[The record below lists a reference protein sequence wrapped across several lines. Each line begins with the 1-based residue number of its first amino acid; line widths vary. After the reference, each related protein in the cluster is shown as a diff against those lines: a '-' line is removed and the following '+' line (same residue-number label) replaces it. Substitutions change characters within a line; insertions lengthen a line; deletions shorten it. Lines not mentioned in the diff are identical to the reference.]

1 LRELMR
7 LLCHCCISSQREHR
21 LIMRQIKTYVMTI
34 GVALSVTPI
43 FNYALAQQ
51 GNSATQLMLQ
61 VQAMRQEVGEL
72 RDLIDRQQFQ
82 LKRLQRQVDAQAKQ
96 LELIQRVGL
105 PVPQNNIP
113 SDGDLS
119 NYNGFPEAGSQTEP
133 QPNADGSAT
142 NYSNQ
147 GVGAGYQANQQ
158 TASDVARANSAN
170 DSYRPTT
177 GGQVVAQG
185 SAPTVNQNDF
195 NQDVYSGSVASP
207 STGQTDTTRQQT
219 GSGVSLGSA
228 YPPVVDRS
236 FSTSTPDVPVTGAG
250 TRQTPSPIQQTGNGQ
265 ASVANQ
271 VAGAQGSARPQGQA
285 SPQGQATPQGQIT
298 SQGSAI
304 IEGLPA
310 ARDAANGNAQ
320 NQQAVRPNNSGAIVS
335 VPIQGG
341 WTPPSA
347 ATIAGQSGQESQARA
362 SIDAGQ
368 TPSQVA
374 PKPDTQAPV
383 PNQATPTQAAQAQAQ
398 APAVVSEEDYYAQ
411 GFELLKQSK
420 YEEAA
425 SIFEQQLKTYPQ
437 GDLADDAHYWIA
449 EAMHVSRK
457 LDVAKVH
464 LKAIINDYPQS
475 RRVPDA
481 MLKTAYIEQ
490 SQGNQIEARIL
501 FQEIVNMHP
510 QSDAAIAAKNQL
522 AAAN

>member
-1 LRELMR
+1 
-7 LLCHCCISSQREHR
+7 
-21 LIMRQIKTYVMTI
+21 MRQIKTYVMTI

-96 LELIQRVGL
+96 LELIQSAGL

-133 QPNADGSAT
+133 QPNADGSPT

-170 DSYRPTT
+170 DAYRPTT
-177 GGQVVAQG
+177 GGQVVTQG

-195 NQDVYSGSVASP
+195 NQDGYSGSQDGYSGSVTSP
-207 STGQTDTTRQQT
+207 STGQTATTRQQT

-271 VAGAQGSARPQGQA
+271 AAGAQGSARPQGQTA
-285 SPQGQATPQGQIT
+285 PQGQIA
-298 SQGSAI
+298 SQGSAT

-310 ARDAANGNAQ
+310 ANANAQ
-320 NQQAVRPNNSGAIVS
+320 NQQAVRPNNSSAIVS

-341 WTPPSA
+341 SIPPSA

-383 PNQATPTQAAQAQAQ
+383 PNQATPTQAP

>member
-7 LLCHCCISSQREHR
+7 LLCHYCISSRREHR

-96 LELIQRVGL
+96 LELIQSAGL

-133 QPNADGSAT
+133 QPNADGSPA

-158 TASDVARANSAN
+158 NASDAARANSAN

-195 NQDVYSGSVASP
+195 NQDGYSGSVASP
-207 STGQTDTTRQQT
+207 STGQTATTRQQT

-250 TRQTPSPIQQTGNGQ
+250 TRQMPSPIQQTGNGQ

-271 VAGAQGSARPQGQA
+271 AAGEQGSARPQGQTA
-285 SPQGQATPQGQIT
+285 PQSQTT
-298 SQGSAI
+298 SQGSATI
-304 IEGLPA
+304 DGLPA
-310 ARDAANGNAQ
+310 ARDAANANAQ

-341 WTPPSA
+341 SIPPSA
-347 ATIAGQSGQESQARA
+347 ATIARQSGQERQARA

-383 PNQATPTQAAQAQAQ
+383 PTQAAPTQAQ
-398 APAVVSEEDYYAQ
+398 APAVAPEEDYYAQ